1 MNAFHLAPSLVR
13 ARGRGHICCL
23 YRPCHGLQ
31 SPLLTKVGSFLPT
44 TRASSSSNFD
54 DDSPEEFERK
64 WTLLYHRNPSKNT
77 SVRALFGMSTFNLLY
92 WTWYVVDFTPAIN
105 ASAQTK
111 AAMGQIDKQ
120 TLELLL
126 VDPTMGYVGL
136 GVSSVIW
143 LGAFFYSKQLVSAIW
158 ASQTTAVE
166 GEEILLAVSTLK
178 FPFLTQPKVLRK
190 VVYDPESNN
199 FDGAG
204 EEVQFT
210 ESEIKSTASI
220 FAPGELALSEEKKKH
235 DAIVRFNGDFSRLR
249 GFVALKKEDENE
261 KDGLLASVLRQ
272 KYLIDISSADEVMPN
287 ASPILMRSLVFQD
300 YPLAVGNNG
309 SKKSRN
315 APGSVLKKRKN
326 GRQRPVSQLEMARG
340 TLNEAIKRREDFDK
354 RT

>member
-1 MNAFHLAPSLVR
+1 M
-13 ARGRGHICCL
+13 
-23 YRPCHGLQ
+23 
-31 SPLLTKVGSFLPT
+31 
-44 TRASSSSNFD
+44 
-54 DDSPEEFERK
+54 
-64 WTLLYHRNPSKNT
+64 
-77 SVRALFGMSTFNLLY
+77 
-92 WTWYVVDFTPAIN
+92 VDFTPAIN

-326 GRQRPVSQLEMARG
+326 GRQRPVSQLEMTRG